1 LDEQDISIFS
11 QGDAF
16 VGTIVTDDDSTMR
29 SRLKQNGREKVEAE
43 VVLFEQLP
51 TTIQKKKSADHG
63 ALDLD
68 VPEPVCKADANH
80 RVRAYG
86 NALHKLVAMKNADSG
101 GVTGVDRDRLKQNF
115 RYARAKNVD
124 KAFDLFKD
132 AFQPSIEHH
141 FNNHTLCGEWCAA
154 KKLIDRGESTAHLHY
169 RCKTKNAKM
178 YEKMKEVHAIF
189 TTDVKLSEI
198 HHKVNTNLSE
208 SANFVVTKVL
218 PKHKHYGTT
227 IADKSRVALAVCI
240 ISNGYETT
248 MVELYRRLG
257 FKVHVFQFKGWTD
270 IDKERDFKKRY
281 HKLESV
287 KRKRV
292 MRNSKTRNENR
303 RKEEKQK
310 KVGDYYCPGMGLDE
324 DTTQSTLN
332 KGTRGNQTKK
342 IGNGLTIQGSKKKI
356 ECKRC
361 KRTDHF
367 IKCKKCPYHKD
378 YESQLG
384 TDSFTDTQEVAV
396 MKLAYPNGMHLNQ
409 VGDVNEV
416 TFVDTTVDD
425 EGELNTGKW
434 E

>member
-1 LDEQDISIFS
+1 
-11 QGDAF
+11 
-16 VGTIVTDDDSTMR
+16 
-29 SRLKQNGREKVEAE
+29 
-43 VVLFEQLP
+43 
-51 TTIQKKKSADHG
+51 
-63 ALDLD
+63 
-68 VPEPVCKADANH
+68 
-80 RVRAYG
+80 
-86 NALHKLVAMKNADSG
+86 
-101 GVTGVDRDRLKQNF
+101 
-115 RYARAKNVD
+115 
-124 KAFDLFKD
+124 
-132 AFQPSIEHH
+132 
-141 FNNHTLCGEWCAA
+141 
-154 KKLIDRGESTAHLHY
+154 
-169 RCKTKNAKM
+169 
-178 YEKMKEVHAIF
+178 
-189 TTDVKLSEI
+189 
-198 HHKVNTNLSE
+198 
-208 SANFVVTKVL
+208 
-218 PKHKHYGTT
+218 
-227 IADKSRVALAVCI
+227 
-240 ISNGYETT
+240 
-248 MVELYRRLG
+248 
-257 FKVHVFQFKGWTD
+257 
-270 IDKERDFKKRY
+270 
-281 HKLESV
+281 
-287 KRKRV
+287 

-378 YESQLG
+378 YESPLG

-434 E
+434 NNKM